1 MGCVVKY
8 FRNIKNRVFEMYFVV
23 VFVILYV
30 FIRVFN
36 EVFELLELI
45 WFGQQG
51 DKFYYFFSY
60 QSGYWRGR
68 KNSVGVVLGMK
79 NWLFIRIIGSVL
91 NFLGI

>member
-1 MGCVVKY
+1 MGRVVKY

-45 WFGQQG
+45 WFG
-51 DKFYYFFSY
+51 
-60 QSGYWRGR
+60 
-68 KNSVGVVLGMK
+68 
-79 NWLFIRIIGSVL
+79 
-91 NFLGI
+91 